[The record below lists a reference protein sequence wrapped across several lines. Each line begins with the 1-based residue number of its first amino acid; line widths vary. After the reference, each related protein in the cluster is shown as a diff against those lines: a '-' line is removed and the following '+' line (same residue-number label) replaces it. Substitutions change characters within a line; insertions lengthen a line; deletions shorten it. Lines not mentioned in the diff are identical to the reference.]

1 MLIIDWIKLELRR
14 QVMKSLLA
22 PSHKKKIREKHE
34 KKRKTEN
41 RPHQVF
47 YLHQVDDPYSHLCCQ
62 ILNQLENSYDIEVI
76 PLVVGSPPS
85 SSTPEVEMLQKHN
98 IEDAKMIA
106 PYYGLTFETNEIDI
120 EPKNIKIAQSVLL
133 GTKQETFAKVSLE
146 VGDALWRNDSKTLQ
160 DLQQNSTV
168 LSDEEISACMTIN
181 SQKQKKLGHYYG
193 GVFAYEGECYGCI
206 DRVPFLEERLIA
218 LGANKSDQQSILKRK
233 SLKDE
238 LPLKLDGLTL
248 EVLFSARSPYSY
260 LALPQLIKFRKR
272 YPIKVVYSPILPMVM
287 RGMVIN
293 REKMFYILS
302 DCKRIAEKKGIPFGN
317 IADPLGKA
325 VERCYSLFKFIKQ
338 KGKEEDYFNAFLRA
352 VWSEGQHGYLD
363 KTIKNV
369 VEKIDLDWEDA
380 KKELD
385 NDDWREEIEANR
397 LMLYE
402 VGKWGPPTMILKN
415 RDNEVI
421 ISVWGQ
427 DRIWLVEEALYLM
440 QERNK

>member
-14 QVMKSLLA
+14 QVTRSLLA
-22 PSHKKKIREKHE
+22 PSHKKKIREKRE
-34 KKRKTEN
+34 RKRKTEN

-62 ILNQLENSYDIEVI
+62 ILDQLEHSYNIEVI
-76 PLVVGSPPS
+76 PLVVGSPPP
-85 SSTPEVEMLQKHN
+85 SSTPEVEMLKKHN

-106 PYYGLTFETNEIDI
+106 PYYGLTFDTNEIDI
-120 EPKNIKIAQSVLL
+120 EPKNIKIAQSILL
-133 GTKQETFAKVSLE
+133 GTEQEAFAKVSLE
-146 VGDALWRNDSKTLQ
+146 VGEALWRNDSKTLRA
-160 DLQQNSTV
+160 LQQNSTV
-168 LSDEEISACMTIN
+168 LSNEEISRQIIMN

-193 GVFAYEGECYGCI
+193 GVFAYEGECYACI
-206 DRVPFLEERLIA
+206 DRVSFLEERLIA
-218 LGANKSDQQSILKRK
+218 LGINKFDQISILKR
-233 SLKDE
+233 SSSKDT
-238 LPLKLDGLTL
+238 LPLKLDGITL

-260 LALPQLIKFRKR
+260 LALPQLIDFGKR
-272 YPIKVVYSPILPMVM
+272 YPVKIVYRPILPMVM

-302 DCKRIAEKKGIPFGN
+302 DCKRIAEKQGIPFGN
-317 IADPLGKA
+317 IVDPLGKA
-325 VERCYSLFKFIKQ
+325 VERCYSLFKFIKE
-338 KGKEEDYFNAFLRA
+338 KGKEEDYFNVFLRA

-369 VEKIDLDWEDA
+369 VEKIDLNWEEA

-415 RDNEVI
+415 RDQEVVL
-421 ISVWGQ
+421 SVWGQ
-427 DRIWLVEEALYLM
+427 DRIWLIEEELYLM

>member
-1 MLIIDWIKLELRR
+1 MLLINWIKLELRR
-14 QVMKSLLA
+14 QVIKSLLA
-22 PSHKKKIREKHE
+22 PSHREKARE
-34 KKRKTEN
+34 KRERKRKTDN

-62 ILNQLENSYDIEVI
+62 ILDQLEHSYNIEVI
-76 PLVVGSPPS
+76 PLVVGSPPP
-85 SSTPEVEMLQKHN
+85 SSTPEVEMLKKHN

-106 PYYGLTFETNEIDI
+106 PYYGLTFDTNEIDI
-120 EPKNIKIAQSVLL
+120 EPKNIKIAQSILL
-133 GTKQETFAKVSLE
+133 GTEQEAFAKVSLE
-146 VGDALWRNDSKTLQ
+146 VGEALWRNDSKTLRA
-160 DLQQNSTV
+160 LQQNSTV
-168 LSDEEISACMTIN
+168 LSNEEISRQIIMN

-193 GVFAYEGECYGCI
+193 GVFAYEGECYACI
-206 DRVPFLEERLIA
+206 DRVSFLEERLIA
-218 LGANKSDQQSILKRK
+218 LGINKFDQISILKR
-233 SLKDE
+233 SSSKDT
-238 LPLKLDGLTL
+238 LPLKLDVITL

-260 LALPQLIKFRKR
+260 LALPQLIDFGKR
-272 YPIKVVYSPILPMVM
+272 YPVKIVYRPILPMVM

-325 VERCYSLFKFIKQ
+325 VERCYSLFKFIKE
-338 KGKEEDYFNAFLRA
+338 KGKEEDYFNVFLRA

-369 VEKIDLDWEDA
+369 VEKIDLNWEEA

-397 LMLYE
+397 LMLFE

-415 RDNEVI
+415 RDQEVVL
-421 ISVWGQ
+421 SVWGQ
-427 DRIWLVEEALYLM
+427 DRIWLIEEELYLM

>member
-1 MLIIDWIKLELRR
+1 M
-14 QVMKSLLA
+14 
-22 PSHKKKIREKHE
+22 
-34 KKRKTEN
+34 
-41 RPHQVF
+41 
-47 YLHQVDDPYSHLCCQ
+47 
-62 ILNQLENSYDIEVI
+62 
-76 PLVVGSPPS
+76 
-85 SSTPEVEMLQKHN
+85 
-98 IEDAKMIA
+98 
-106 PYYGLTFETNEIDI
+106 
-120 EPKNIKIAQSVLL
+120 
-133 GTKQETFAKVSLE
+133 
-146 VGDALWRNDSKTLQ
+146 
-160 DLQQNSTV
+160 
-168 LSDEEISACMTIN
+168 
-181 SQKQKKLGHYYG
+181 
-193 GVFAYEGECYGCI
+193 
-206 DRVPFLEERLIA
+206 IA

-260 LALPQLIKFRKR
+260 LALPQLIEFRKR

-421 ISVWGQ
+421 LSVWGQ

>member
-1 MLIIDWIKLELRR
+1 MLLINWIKLELRR
-14 QVMKSLLA
+14 QVIKSLLA
-22 PSHKKKIREKHE
+22 PSHREKARE
-34 KKRKTEN
+34 KRERKRKTDN

-62 ILNQLENSYDIEVI
+62 ILDQLEHSYNIEVI
-76 PLVVGSPPS
+76 PLVVGSPPP
-85 SSTPEVEMLQKHN
+85 SSTPEVEMLKKHN

-106 PYYGLTFETNEIDI
+106 PYYGLTFDTNEIDI
-120 EPKNIKIAQSVLL
+120 EPKNIKIAQSILL
-133 GTKQETFAKVSLE
+133 GTEQEAFAKVSLE
-146 VGDALWRNDSKTLQ
+146 VGEALWRNDSKTLRA
-160 DLQQNSTV
+160 LQQNSTV
-168 LSDEEISACMTIN
+168 LSNEEISRQIIMN

-193 GVFAYEGECYGCI
+193 GVFAYEGECYACI
-206 DRVPFLEERLIA
+206 DRVSFLEERLIA
-218 LGANKSDQQSILKRK
+218 LGINKFDQISILKR
-233 SLKDE
+233 SSSKDT
-238 LPLKLDGLTL
+238 LPLKLDGITL

-260 LALPQLIKFRKR
+260 LALPQLIDFRKR
-272 YPIKVVYSPILPMVM
+272 YPVKIVYRPILPMVM

-325 VERCYSLFKFIKQ
+325 VERCYSLFKFIKE
-338 KGKEEDYFNAFLRA
+338 KGKEEDYFNVFLRA

-369 VEKIDLDWEDA
+369 VEKIDLNWEEA

-415 RDNEVI
+415 RDQEVVL
-421 ISVWGQ
+421 SVWGQ
-427 DRIWLVEEALYLM
+427 DRIWLIEEELYLM

>member
-1 MLIIDWIKLELRR
+1 MLLINWLKLEVRR
-14 QVMKSLLA
+14 RIIKSLLT
-22 PSHKKKIREKHE
+22 PSHRKKIRGKRER
-34 KKRKTEN
+34 KRKTEN
-41 RPHQVF
+41 RSHQVF

-62 ILNQLENSYDIEVI
+62 ILDQLENSYDIEVMS
-76 PLVVGSPPS
+76 LVVGPPPA

-106 PYYGLTFETNEIDI
+106 PYYGLTFDTNEADI
-120 EPKNIKIAQSVLL
+120 EPQNIKIAQSILL
-133 GTKQETFAKVSLE
+133 GTNQESFAKVSLQ
-146 VGDALWRNDSKTLQ
+146 VGDALWRNDSETLQ

-168 LSDEEISACMTIN
+168 LSDEEISARIQIN

-206 DRVPFLEERLIA
+206 DRVPFLEERLVE
-218 LGANKSDQQSILKRK
+218 LGTNKSDQQSIFKRK

-248 EVLFSARSPYSY
+248 EVLFSVRSPYSY
-260 LALPQLIKFRKR
+260 LALQQLIEFRKR
-272 YPIKVVYSPILPMVM
+272 YPIKVVYRPILPMVM

-325 VERCYSLFKFIKQ
+325 VERCYSLFKFIK
-338 KGKEEDYFNAFLRA
+338 KKDKEEDYFNTFLRA
-352 VWSEGQHGYLD
+352 VWSKGQHGYLD
-363 KTIKNV
+363 KTIRNV
-369 VEKIDLDWEDA
+369 VEKIGLSWEDA

-385 NDDWREEIEANR
+385 NDDWLEEIEANR

-402 VGKWGPPTMILKN
+402 VGKWGPPTLILKN
-415 RDNEVI
+415 RDNKVI
-421 ISVWGQ
+421 KSLWGQ
-427 DRIWLVEEALYLM
+427 DRIWLVEEELYLM

>member
-1 MLIIDWIKLELRR
+1 MLLINWLKLEVRR
-14 QVMKSLLA
+14 RIIKSLLT
-22 PSHKKKIREKHE
+22 PSHRKKIRG
-34 KKRKTEN
+34 KRERKMKTEN
-41 RPHQVF
+41 RSHQVF

-62 ILNQLENSYDIEVI
+62 ILDQLENSYDIEVI
-76 PLVVGSPPS
+76 PLVVGPPPP

-106 PYYGLTFETNEIDI
+106 PYYGLAFETNEKDVDS
-120 EPKNIKIAQSVLL
+120 KNIKIAQSILL
-133 GTKQETFAKVSLE
+133 GTNQESFAKVSLQ
-146 VGDALWRNDSKTLQ
+146 VGDALWRNDSETLQ

-168 LSDEEISACMTIN
+168 LSDEEISARIQIN

-206 DRVPFLEERLIA
+206 DRVPFLEERLVE
-218 LGANKSDQQSILKRK
+218 LGTNKSDQQSIFKRK

-248 EVLFSARSPYSY
+248 EVLFSVRSPYSY
-260 LALPQLIKFRKR
+260 LALQQLIEFRKR
-272 YPIKVVYSPILPMVM
+272 YPIKVVYRPILPMVM

-325 VERCYSLFKFIKQ
+325 VERCYSLFKFIK
-338 KGKEEDYFNAFLRA
+338 KKDKEEDYFNTFLRA
-352 VWSEGQHGYLD
+352 VWSKGQHGYLD
-363 KTIKNV
+363 KTIRNV
-369 VEKIDLDWEDA
+369 VEKIGLSWEDA

-385 NDDWREEIEANR
+385 NDDWLEEIEANR

-402 VGKWGPPTMILKN
+402 VEKWGPPTLILKN
-415 RDNEVI
+415 RDNKVI
-421 ISVWGQ
+421 KSLWGQ
-427 DRIWLVEEALYLM
+427 DRIWLVEEELYLM

>member
-1 MLIIDWIKLELRR
+1 MLLINWLKLEVRR
-14 QVMKSLLA
+14 RIIKSLLT
-22 PSHKKKIREKHE
+22 PSHRKKIRGKRER
-34 KKRKTEN
+34 KRKTEN
-41 RPHQVF
+41 RSHQVF

-62 ILNQLENSYDIEVI
+62 ILDQLENSYDIEVI
-76 PLVVGSPPS
+76 PLVVGPPPP

-106 PYYGLTFETNEIDI
+106 PYYGLAFETNEKDVDS
-120 EPKNIKIAQSVLL
+120 KNIEIAQSILL
-133 GTKQETFAKVSLE
+133 GTNQENFAKISLK
-146 VGDALWRNDSKTLQ
+146 VGEALWRNDSETLQ
-160 DLQQNSTV
+160 DLQQNSTI
-168 LSDEEISACMTIN
+168 LSDEEISARIAIN
-181 SQKQKKLGHYYG
+181 SRKQKKLGHYYG
-193 GVFAYEGECYGCI
+193 GVFAYEGECYGYI
-206 DRVPFLEERLIA
+206 DRVPFLEERLIE
-218 LGANKSDQQSILKRK
+218 LGTNKSDQQSIFKRK

-248 EVLFSARSPYSY
+248 EVLFSVRSPYSY
-260 LALPQLIKFRKR
+260 LALQQLIEFRKR
-272 YPIKVVYSPILPMVM
+272 YPIKVVYRPILPMVM

>member
-1 MLIIDWIKLELRR
+1 MLLINWIKLEFRR
-14 QVMKSLLA
+14 QVTKSLLA
-22 PSHKKKIREKHE
+22 PSHREKARE
-34 KKRKTEN
+34 KRERKRKTDN
-41 RPHQVF
+41 RSHQVF

-62 ILNQLENSYDIEVI
+62 ILDQLKHSYNIEVI
-76 PLVVGSPPS
+76 PLVVGSPPP
-85 SSTPEVEMLQKHN
+85 SSTPEVEMLKKHN

-106 PYYGLTFETNEIDI
+106 PYYGLTFDTNEIDI
-120 EPKNIKIAQSVLL
+120 EPKNIKIAQSILL
-133 GTKQETFAKVSLE
+133 GTEQEAFAKVSLE
-146 VGDALWRNDSKTLQ
+146 VGEALWRNDSKTLRA
-160 DLQQNSTV
+160 LQQNSTV
-168 LSDEEISACMTIN
+168 LSNEEISRQIIMN

-193 GVFAYEGECYGCI
+193 GVFAYEGECYACI
-206 DRVPFLEERLIA
+206 DRVSFLEERLIA
-218 LGANKSDQQSILKRK
+218 LGINKFDQISILKR
-233 SLKDE
+233 SSSKDT
-238 LPLKLDGLTL
+238 LPLKLDGITL

-260 LALPQLIKFRKR
+260 LALPQLIDFGKR
-272 YPIKVVYSPILPMVM
+272 YPVKIVYRPILPMVM

-317 IADPLGKA
+317 ITDPLGKT
-325 VERCYSLFKFIKQ
+325 VERCYSLFKFIKE
-338 KGKEEDYFNAFLRA
+338 KGKEEDYFNVFLRA

-369 VEKIDLDWEDA
+369 VEKIDLNWEEA

-415 RDNEVI
+415 RDQEVVL
-421 ISVWGQ
+421 SVWGQ
-427 DRIWLVEEALYLM
+427 DRIWLIEEELYLM